1 MAAATLYAATSIATA
16 VFFTLIWVYV
26 LSRPGLLVAGLDPDR
41 VRRRL
46 PFFSMGP
53 IVYLACLAIAQFS
66 ATLVVVLCG
75 LVAVYYFWDWLPEP
89 AGAARE
95 RDS

>member
-1 MAAATLYAATSIATA
+1 MDSARLEAFSDGVFA
-16 VFFTLIWVYV
+16 VAITI
-26 LSRPGLLVAGLDPDR
+26 LVFNL
-41 VRRRL
+41 
-46 PFFSMGP
+46 
-53 IVYLACLAIAQFS
+53 Q
-66 ATLVVVLCG
+66 VLCG